1 MASLQW
7 LYPGSRWWKFDFHT
21 HTPASKDTSA
31 WQNAIGTPDE
41 LTSESWLLK
50 YMAAEI
56 DCVAIT
62 DHNSGAWIDRLKT
75 AYANMKA
82 RADAGQAPEG
92 FRELTLFPG
101 VEISVCGGF
110 HLLAIF
116 EPNSTTRTITDLLAA
131 IDYQGTDG
139 DSDGV
144 TREGP
149 ERVIEKIWKAG
160 GIPIPAHA
168 DRPNETGKGLL
179 ACRDG
184 SGASRLDAN
193 TIRGILDKAQLLAIE
208 WEDMNRPAPE
218 CVKMA
223 VEKLTRVLGSDCHSF
238 RGTAVPGSRYTWVK
252 MAKPTLEGLRLAL
265 LDGNGV
271 SIQCSDQG
279 VFDPFQI
286 PGHIITTIEIDQA
299 HYMGNGQPAKLGC
312 SPYFNAIVGGRGTGK
327 STVVHAL
334 RLATRREQ
342 ELKLLGEQSEPWEQ
356 FEAFRKIAKGRYDK
370 GALYSNTE
378 LCVEWKHDETLLRLR
393 WRADG
398 QGSAVEEWNEER
410 GWQPS
415 ASQSIN
421 PARFPLRIFSQGQI
435 AAMAGSGRQTLLSI
449 IDEAANVEPRRQSFE
464 EAKRTFF
471 TQRARL
477 RELDGKLAGQAE
489 VVRKLDEVGKKL
501 AALSQADHTAV
512 LHAYALV
519 QHQTREIEAL
529 LDQLRDGATRIA
541 DLPQHIV
548 LDDWPSQHFTEQDAD
563 LLAWRRDVEQQV
575 EQVRAVMLEQAQ
587 ILRGIIESMREDTRV
602 AQWRGRAQVAQ
613 QVHTALQ
620 QRLAE
625 QGVNDPQAFTR
636 LTQERQQL
644 EAQQRM
650 LQRMDGDRRAL
661 VEQIEAQQVLL
672 LQRRQAITEARQSFI
687 QSALA
692 DNLHVQIAVV
702 PFGSEA
708 KQIERELR
716 ALIDVTDERFA
727 DDILSIE
734 NGEASGGMAFDLAQ
748 ADEASKAGAVDA
760 VKNCLLN
767 VDTRLG
773 GYLRNYLRRKHEKF
787 EFADYILAWFP
798 EDDLRIEYQRGG
810 QWTPISQGSQGQ
822 RSAALL
828 AFLLAFGE
836 EPIVLDQP
844 EDDLDNH
851 LIYDLIVRQIRENK
865 LRRQLII
872 VTHNPNVV
880 VNGDAELVHVMEFGR
895 GQCFVKQSGALQE
908 SAVRHEVCQVME
920 GGPEAFA
927 RRWKRLGREV

>member
-1 MASLQW
+1 VASPQW
-7 LYPGSRWWKFDFHT
+7 SYPGSRWWKFDFHT
-21 HTPASKDTSA
+21 HTPASKDTLA
-31 WQNAIGTPDE
+31 WQKAIGTSEE
-41 LTSESWLLK
+41 LTSEMWLLK

-62 DHNSGAWIDRLKT
+62 DHNSGAWIDRLKA

-168 DRPNETGKGLL
+168 DRPDKTGKGLL

-184 SGASRLDAN
+184 SGASCFDAN

-208 WEDMNRPAPE
+208 WEDMNRPVPE
-218 CVKMA
+218 CVKTI

-238 RGTAVPGSRYTWVK
+238 RGPAVLGSRCTWVK
-252 MAKPTLEGLRLAL
+252 MAKPSLEGLRLAL

-271 SIQCSDQG
+271 SIRRSDQG
-279 VFDPFQI
+279 AFDPFQI
-286 PGHIITTIEIDQA
+286 PAHIITTIEIDQA

-327 STVVHAL
+327 STVVQAL

-342 ELKLLGEQSEPWEQ
+342 ELKSLGENSEPWEQ
-356 FEAFRKIAKGRYDK
+356 FEAFGKIAKGRDDK
-370 GALYSNTE
+370 GALRPDTK
-378 LCVEWKHDETLLRLR
+378 LRVEWKHEETKLRLN

-449 IDEAANVEPRRQSFE
+449 IDEAANVEPLRQAFE

-477 RELDGKLAGQAE
+477 RELDGKLAEQAE
-489 VVRKLDEVGKKL
+489 VARKLDEVGKKL
-501 AALSQADHTAV
+501 AALSQADHAAV
-512 LHAYALV
+512 LHAYTLA
-519 QHQTREIEAL
+519 QHQTREMEAL
-529 LDQLRDGATRIA
+529 FDQLRDGATRIT
-541 DLPQHIV
+541 DLSQHIL
-548 LDDWPSQHFTEQDAD
+548 LDDWPSQHFTQQDAE

-575 EQVRAVMLEQAQ
+575 EQVRAGVLEQAQ
-587 ILRGIIESMREDTRV
+587 KLRGIIESMREDARV

-613 QVHTALQ
+613 QAHTALQ

-625 QGVNDPQAFTR
+625 QGVNDPQAFAR

-644 EAQQRM
+644 ETQHKA
-650 LQRMDGDRRAL
+650 LQRMHGDRQVL
-661 VEQIEAQQVLL
+661 VEQIEAQRLL
-672 LQRRQAITEARQSFI
+672 LVQRRQAITEARQSFI

-692 DNLHVQIAVV
+692 DNPHVQIAVV
-702 PFGSEA
+702 PFGFEA

-716 ALIDVTDERFA
+716 VLIDVTDERFA
-727 DDILSIE
+727 DDILSIK

-748 ADEASKAGAVDA
+748 ADEAGKAGAVDA
-760 VKNCLLN
+760 VKQYLLN
-767 VDTRLG
+767 VDARLG
-773 GYLRNYLRRKHEKF
+773 GRLRNHLQRKHEKP
-787 EFADYILAWFP
+787 EFADHILAWFP

-810 QWTPISQGSQGQ
+810 RWISISQGSQGQ

-880 VNGDAELVHVMEFGR
+880 VNGDAELVHVMEFEH
-895 GQCFVKQSGALQE
+895 GQCRVQQSGALQE
-908 SAVRHEVCQVME
+908 SVVRREVCRVME
-920 GGPEAFA
+920 GGHEAFA
-927 RRWKRLGREV
+927 RRWKRLGMEI